1 MALFAIADLH
11 LSLGEDKP
19 MDVFAG
25 WNDYTSR
32 LENNWRKLVTDN
44 DTVVVSGDISWA
56 MKLEETLTD
65 FTFIENLPGK
75 KIFNKGNHDYWW
87 TTMNKLREFTA
98 ERGFDD
104 IEFLQNNSFMYEDV
118 AICGTRGWINPGWD
132 NFGGEDRKIFDR
144 EVLRLELSLNSVKEC
159 NEIYV
164 FTHYPP
170 MPVSLK
176 ENEFVQMMK
185 KYPVT
190 KCIYGHLHAAA
201 HRNAV
206 EGTINGIEYKLVSGD
221 YLGFD
226 PIKLH
231 D

>member
-1 MALFAIADLH
+1 
-11 LSLGEDKP
+11 
-19 MDVFAG
+19 
-25 WNDYTSR
+25 
-32 LENNWRKLVTDN
+32 
-44 DTVVVSGDISWA
+44 
-56 MKLEETLTD
+56 
-65 FTFIENLPGK
+65 
-75 KIFNKGNHDYWW
+75 
-87 TTMNKLREFTA
+87 MNKLREFTA
-98 ERGFDD
+98 ECGFDD

-170 MPVSLK
+170 IPVSLK

>member
-11 LSLGEDKP
+11 LSFGEDKP

-87 TTMNKLREFTA
+87 STKTKM
-98 ERGFDD
+98 DV
-104 IEFLQNNSFMYEDV
+104 FLKNNSLDSISILFNNSYVVDDY
-118 AICGTRGWINPGWD
+118 AICI
-132 NFGGEDRKIFDR
+132 
-144 EVLRLELSLNSVKEC
+144 SL
-159 NEIYV
+159 
-164 FTHYPP
+164 PP
-170 MPVSLK
+170 IL
-176 ENEFVQMMK
+176 
-185 KYPVT
+185 T
-190 KCIYGHLHAAA
+190 
-201 HRNAV
+201 
-206 EGTINGIEYKLVSGD
+206 
-221 YLGFD
+221 
-226 PIKLH
+226 
-231 D
+231 

>member
-1 MALFAIADLH
+1 M
-11 LSLGEDKP
+11 
-19 MDVFAG
+19 
-25 WNDYTSR
+25 
-32 LENNWRKLVTDN
+32 
-44 DTVVVSGDISWA
+44 
-56 MKLEETLTD
+56 
-65 FTFIENLPGK
+65 
-75 KIFNKGNHDYWW
+75 KGNHDYWW

-98 ERGFDD
+98 ECGFDD

>member
-1 MALFAIADLH
+1 
-11 LSLGEDKP
+11 
-19 MDVFAG
+19 
-25 WNDYTSR
+25 
-32 LENNWRKLVTDN
+32 
-44 DTVVVSGDISWA
+44 
-56 MKLEETLTD
+56 
-65 FTFIENLPGK
+65 
-75 KIFNKGNHDYWW
+75 
-87 TTMNKLREFTA
+87 MNKLREFTA

-104 IEFLQNNSFMYEDV
+104 IEFLQNNSFMYEDI

-132 NFGGEDRKIFDR
+132 NFGSEDRKIFDR

-206 EGTINGIEYKLVSGD
+206 EGIINGIEYKLVSGD

>member
-87 TTMNKLREFTA
+87 STKTKMDVFRYLSFSIIHMLLTIMQFAVQEDGFLRMN
-98 ERGFDD
+98 
-104 IEFLQNNSFMYEDV
+104 
-118 AICGTRGWINPGWD
+118 
-132 NFGGEDRKIFDR
+132 
-144 EVLRLELSLNSVKEC
+144 
-159 NEIYV
+159 
-164 FTHYPP
+164 
-170 MPVSLK
+170 LK
-176 ENEFVQMMK
+176 M
-185 KYPVT
+185 
-190 KCIYGHLHAAA
+190 I
-201 HRNAV
+201 
-206 EGTINGIEYKLVSGD
+206 
-221 YLGFD
+221 
-226 PIKLH
+226 
-231 D
+231 